1 MTVRS
6 PSTAGSLR
14 RRLEELGALRSIP
27 GLDGLRPDD
36 PNELASIAEALAGE
50 VERCQR
56 EIIEA
61 RVQLLALHE
70 VATGMLAL
78 SEPESAA
85 EEIAHYLQRAFAFEQ
100 VFLLVASPDKQH
112 LAGRWRHPRE
122 YIPASR
128 RLTVDPT
135 ADGLHGGVTR
145 AFLAASPTFV
155 DGCETDPP
163 FQTSEIVEAD
173 DEGMPVHSYAV
184 VPLVGARE
192 GRPVLGVLGIASS
205 EPGRPVRRAEFV
217 TLESIAAS
225 VAALTE
231 NAMLYQALKRSER
244 FSENLLDCVGSGVL
258 AVGLDGRILAVNR
271 VAEKMTGF
279 EESEVLG
286 RPAWRL
292 LPAAAGD
299 SDPLGRTLRHGTELL
314 RVEAELIRAD
324 RSRLPV
330 SLSTSL
336 LHDESDRLG
345 GAIATFVDLTP
356 LREMEE
362 RVRQMDRLA
371 ALGRFTAGVAHEI
384 RNPLAG
390 IAAGVQYLARH
401 LRGDEEQRRNIGF
414 LTGEIDR
421 LDRILQDLARASH
434 PASPILGPCRLPE
447 IVERAVR
454 SLEGPAAERG
464 IRFDVETDP
473 ALKEALA
480 DADLIQQ
487 VLLNLLKNAC
497 EASPDGSTVR
507 VTMQPSRAPGREG
520 TARTV
525 EVRVCDEGPGI
536 RPEDRS
542 RIFEP
547 FFTTKSSGTGLGL
560 YLSHGIAERHGG
572 SLTAEGASG
581 RGAEFV
587 LTLPAVAE
595 HGTREAR

>member
-1 MTVRS
+1 V
-6 PSTAGSLR
+6 TARGTSGAGTLR
-14 RRLEELGALRSIP
+14 RVLDELGALRTIP
-27 GLDGLRPDD
+27 RLEGLEPDD
-36 PNELASIAEALAGE
+36 PEHLALIAEALASE

-61 RVQLLALHE
+61 RVQFLSLHE

-78 SEPESAA
+78 AEPEKAA
-85 EEIAHYLQRAFAFEQ
+85 EEIAHYLQRAFAFDQ
-100 VFLLVASPDKQH
+100 VFLFVAGGAAAR
-112 LAGRWRHPRE
+112 LAGRWRYPRAN
-122 YIPASR
+122 IPPSRALVLDPHASG
-128 RLTVDPT
+128 P
-135 ADGLHGGVTR
+135 HGGVTR
-145 AFLAASPTFV
+145 SFRTGSPALV
-155 DGCETDPP
+155 ACAEKDPP
-163 FQTSEIVEAD
+163 FLPQEIVESD
-173 DEGMPVHSYAV
+173 DDGLPVHSYAV
-184 VPLVGARE
+184 VPLSSARDAL
-192 GRPVLGVLGIASS
+192 RVLGVLGIASS
-205 EPGRPVRRAEFV
+205 DPERPVQRADAV

-244 FSENLLDCVGSGVL
+244 FRENLLDCVGSAVL

-279 EESEVLG
+279 AEAEAMR

-292 LPAAAGD
+292 LPSGGGGP
-299 SDPLGRTLRHGTELL
+299 DPLGSTLQDGTELL

-324 RSRLPV
+324 GTRLPV
-330 SLSTSL
+330 SLTTSL
-336 LHDESDRLG
+336 LLDESDRVS

-362 RVRQMDRLA
+362 RVRQLDRLA
-371 ALGRFTAGVAHEI
+371 ALGRFTAGIAHEI

-401 LRGDEEQRRNIGF
+401 LAEDESQQRNIGF
-414 LTGEIDR
+414 LTGEIER

-434 PASPILGPCRLPE
+434 PASPVLGPCRLPE
-447 IVERAVR
+447 VVERAVQAL
-454 SLEGPAAERG
+454 SATAAERG
-464 IRFDVETDP
+464 IRFDVEADP

-480 DADLIQQ
+480 DADQIQQ

-497 EASPDGSTVR
+497 EASPAGSTVR
-507 VTMQPSRAPGREG
+507 VEMRPSCATRREG
-520 TARTV
+520 AAPMV
-525 EVRVCDEGPGI
+525 EVRVRDEGAGI
-536 RPEDRS
+536 KGEDRS

-572 SLTAEGASG
+572 SLTAESSPGTGAT
-581 RGAEFV
+581 FV
-587 LTLPAVAE
+587 LALPAVAE
-595 HGTREAR
+595 GTGEA

>member
-1 MTVRS
+1 VTIGV
-6 PSTAGSLR
+6 PSTSGALE
-14 RRLEELGALRSIP
+14 RRLEELGALRAIP
-27 GLDGLRPDD
+27 DLEGLAPGD
-36 PNELASIAEALAGE
+36 PRDLARIAEALAAE

-56 EIIEA
+56 EIIES
-61 RVQLLALHE
+61 RVQFLALHE

-78 SEPESAA
+78 AEPENAA

-100 VFLLVASPDKQH
+100 VFLFVASPDRRS

-122 YIPASR
+122 SIPPSR
-128 RLTVDPT
+128 RLSVDASAGP
-135 ADGLHGGVTR
+135 AHGGVVR
-145 AFLAASPTFV
+145 AYLEGTPMFV
-155 DGCETDPP
+155 MAGESDPP
-163 FQTSEIVEAD
+163 FRAEEVLGAD
-173 DEGMPVHSYAV
+173 EEDLAVVSYAAL
-184 VPLVGARE
+184 PLAGARE
-192 GRPVLGVLGIASS
+192 GQGVLGVVGIASS
-205 EPGRPVRRAEFV
+205 NPDRPVRRSEYL

-231 NAMLYQALKRSER
+231 NAMLYQALRRSER
-244 FSENLLDCVGSGVL
+244 FRENLLDCVGSGVL
-258 AVGLDGRILAVNR
+258 AVDLEGRVLALNR
-271 VAEKMTGF
+271 VAEKMSGF
-279 EESEVLG
+279 TEAEALG

-292 LPAAAGD
+292 LPSAGGRP
-299 SDPLGRTLRHGTELL
+299 DPLGRTLRDGGEIL
-314 RVEAELIRAD
+314 RVDGDLVRAD
-324 RSRLPV
+324 RTRLPV

-336 LHDESDRLG
+336 LRNESDTVS

-362 RVRQMDRLA
+362 RVRQLDRLA
-371 ALGRFTAGVAHEI
+371 ALGRFTAGIAHEI

-401 LRGDEEQRRNIGF
+401 LRGDEGQQKNIGF
-414 LTGEIDR
+414 LTGEIER
-421 LDRILQDLARASH
+421 LDRILQDLSRASH
-434 PASPILGPCRLPE
+434 PAPPIAGPCRLPE
-447 IVERAVR
+447 IVDRAVQA
-454 SLEGPAAERG
+454 LEPHASARG
-464 IRFDVETDP
+464 IRFAVAADP

-480 DADLIQQ
+480 DADQIQQ

-497 EASPDGSTVR
+497 EASPDGATVR
-507 VTMQPSRAPGREG
+507 VSIGPSHAAGQEKAPRMM
-520 TARTV
+520 

-572 SLTAEGASG
+572 SLTAEGAPG

-587 LTLPAVAE
+587 LALPEAAD
-595 HGTREAR
+595 HGTGEAR